1 MTEKIKMALVQWARS
16 IIKDQS
22 NWDEE
27 KTHDTIQKIYELSI
41 FQKMLIDQEEVDQNL
56 WERHQKNLDEM
67 INSITVDTN
76 KEKTKDDNMEV
87 PPMMETIKNM
97 VTEMPE
103 PETYEKL
110 FESVGTPP
118 TFMSKKNDSV
128 RNKLDTEKNISNDK
142 KNINDQFSKKLSVDN
157 NERLAFIKHLFD
169 GDTTRSVGTFL
180 TKFTSI
186 IAALFIIC
194 SIAIVA
200 IFRDELR
207 ETQSVLEKQEEENSN
222 LPQIPQSK

>member
-22 NWDEE
+22 NWDDE
-27 KTHDTIQKIYELSI
+27 KTHNTIQKIYELSI

-56 WERHQKNLDEM
+56 WGRHQKNLDEM
-67 INSITVDTN
+67 INSITLDTN
-76 KEKTKDDNMEV
+76 KENTKDDNMEV

-118 TFMSKKNDSV
+118 TFMSKKNESV
-128 RNKLDTEKNISNDK
+128 KNKLDTEKDISNDK

-169 GDTTRSVGTFL
+169 GDRNNYERVLNQTLTLGSWSEVSNLIISKVKIEYNNWKGKEDIADRFL
-180 TKFTSI
+180 T
-186 IAALFIIC
+186 
-194 SIAIVA
+194 
-200 IFRDELR
+200 
-207 ETQSVLEKQEEENSN
+207 VLQKSFK
-222 LPQIPQSK
+222 S